1 MVTNYTDSA
10 LQKTTELL
18 NQTGTEKSGCSQ
30 SSESKQQGQEVA
42 EILDTIKQQKSG

>member
-18 NQTGTEKSGCSQ
+18 NQTGTEKAGCSQ
-30 SSESKQQGQEVA
+30 SSESKQKGQEFA
-42 EILDTIKQQKSG
+42 EILDTLKQQKNG